1 MIDFIAFSFRITM
14 TQRNL
19 NEKVADTIAFLKG
32 GIFLSEPY
40 LPWHRKASGLPI
52 GKECVETG
60 WIADW
65 LDVFCR
71 FAGQIIESG
80 MGISFSD
87 TVRELKNTFR
97 SLRYRNYRLY
107 FYGQGISLI
116 GTWIQRITTPWLVYH
131 LTNSAFLLGLVSF
144 AGQIPTFII
153 APYAGVV
160 TDRLNRYR
168 ILIIT
173 QIAAMIQALI
183 LAFLYL
189 SGTIEIWHIVV
200 LSVFL
205 GIVNAFDVP
214 ARQSFVVEMVEKRE
228 DLGNA
233 IALNSSMV
241 NGARLIGPSIA
252 GMLIAFTGE
261 GVCFLLNGVSYL
273 FVIASLLFMKITP
286 RTVFRQEKRV
296 IKEMKEGFSYTFGF
310 APIRYTIL
318 LLALVSLVGM
328 PYAVLMPVFAK
339 EVLHGSS
346 HTFGFLMGASGFGA
360 LLGALYLASRKNIL
374 GLDKLIPLA
383 AATFGLG
390 LIAFSL
396 SRYFL
401 LSLGLMVIVGLGM
414 MLQMAASNTILQTI
428 VDDDKRGR
436 VMSFY
441 TMAFMGTAPFGSFM
455 AGGLASSLGAP
466 NTLLIGGLAC
476 IVGALMFTRK
486 LPGLREAVRPV
497 YIKLGLIP
505 EVSAAVISVPDEIVS
520 V

>member
-1 MIDFIAFSFRITM
+1 MFVKNFT
-14 TQRNL
+14 
-19 NEKVADTIAFLKG
+19 
-32 GIFLSEPY
+32 
-40 LPWHRKASGLPI
+40 KA
-52 GKECVETG
+52 
-60 WIADW
+60 
-65 LDVFCR
+65 
-71 FAGQIIESG
+71 
-80 MGISFSD
+80 IS
-87 TVRELKNTFR
+87 ELKNTFR
-97 SLRYRNYRLY
+97 SLKYRNYRLY
-107 FYGQGISLI
+107 FFGQGISLI

-144 AGQIPTFII
+144 AGQIPTFLI
-153 APYAGVV
+153 APFAGVV
-160 TDRLNRYR
+160 TDRWNRYHL
-168 ILIIT
+168 LIIT

-189 SGTIEIWHIVV
+189 NGTIEIWHIVV

-261 GVCFLLNGVSYL
+261 GVCFLLNGLSYL

-286 RTVFRQEKRV
+286 RKIDRQKKRV
-296 IKEMKEGFSYTFGF
+296 IREMKEGFIYTFGF
-310 APIRYTIL
+310 SPIRYTIL
-318 LLALVSLVGM
+318 LLALISLVGM

-339 EVLHGSS
+339 EVLHGGS
-346 HTFGFLMGASGFGA
+346 HTFGFLMGASGLGA
-360 LLGALYLASRKNIL
+360 LLGALYLASRKSIL
-374 GLDKLIPLA
+374 GLEKLIPMA

-390 LIAFSL
+390 LIAFSM

-401 LSLGLMVIVGLGM
+401 LSLGLMVFVGLGM
-414 MLQMAASNTILQTI
+414 MLQMASSNTILQTI

-455 AGGLASSLGAP
+455 AGGLASTFGAP
-466 NTLLIGGLAC
+466 NTLLIGGIAC
-476 IVGALMFTRK
+476 IIGAVIFAGKIPRLK
-486 LPGLREAVRPV
+486 EAIRPIYV
-497 YIKLGLIP
+497 KLGFIA
-505 EVSAAVISVPDEIVS
+505 EVTPVISPITDEVVS
-520 V
+520 I